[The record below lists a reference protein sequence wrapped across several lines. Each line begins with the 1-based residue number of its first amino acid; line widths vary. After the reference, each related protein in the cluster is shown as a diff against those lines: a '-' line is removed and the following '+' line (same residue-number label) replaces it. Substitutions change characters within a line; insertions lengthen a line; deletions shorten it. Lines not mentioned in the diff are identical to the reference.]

1 MGTGR
6 VLRCSSG
13 PEPFPGIPIKE
24 PLQPQEPGEVL
35 IRYELEAVSAA
46 QTWVLCAHVSA
57 GLSVLSRKSM
67 QGAYACQHSA

>member
-46 QTWVLCAHVSA
+46 WMC
-57 GLSVLSRKSM
+57 VLSAQMTAGVHVLSLESM
-67 QGAYACQHSA
+67 QDVDAC